1 MGRALLSIFAVMLA
15 ALPVRAADQSTYP
28 LWIERVL
35 LCPVDQGEVALPHFD
50 EQVCRATPLAKIDPA
65 RRLLWIR
72 AHVTITDEPPQP
84 LALYF
89 SAQASSQ
96 AFVNGIWLGS
106 NGRPS
111 VTPSREVTGML
122 DHEFYV
128 PPGLLHSGDNIVALK
143 LSAQQ
148 LPEGTHAPL
157 HRLGLAGYGSLK
169 GYILRSYLPTLAVS
183 GALVL
188 AGLLFFAAFTL
199 DRRQF
204 STILLALL
212 ALTATAQLG
221 AEVWRGVAPYG
232 YPVHQTRVLTIML
245 LAALNASLLAA
256 FLAARFRS
264 VGVAKAAAASAVL
277 SLFAMVAVPDPESRT
292 VTILAMAALL
302 GLAIASR
309 ALLRGQPGARLTVVG
324 LALYLVLLLLIGP
337 REFLSRDFYIAVSVL
352 MAALFVDQLLALRRD
367 RVARAEAES
376 RAARLELDLLR
387 KGMAPHFLLNSLN
400 SLAEWVEADSAV
412 GVKMIH
418 ALADHMR
425 TLSAIAD
432 AEWIPLADEI
442 ALVRSYFAVMSFR
455 GDTTFKLDVRGS
467 PDGIKVPPAV
477 LHTLAENG
485 FSHNRYPDGGTFGLA
500 ITGEDERV
508 WLRFETPPSAGSK
521 ARSGNGEGI
530 GYVKG
535 RLAEA
540 FGTAF
545 ELTADALSDGRW
557 ITTIA
562 VPAARP

>member
-65 RRLLWIR
+65 QRLLWIR

-96 AFVNGIWLGS
+96 AFVNGIPLGS

-111 VTPSREVTGML
+111 PTPSYEAVGML
-122 DHEFYV
+122 DHEFFL
-128 PPGLLHSGDNIVALK
+128 PPGLLRSGDNVVALK

-148 LPEGTHAPL
+148 LPKGTDAPL
-157 HRLGLAGYGSLK
+157 HRLGLARYGSLK
-169 GYILRSYLPTLAVS
+169 GYILRSYLPTIAVS

-188 AGLLFFAAFTL
+188 AGLLFFAAFIL

-232 YPVHQTRVLTIML
+232 YPLHQTRALTIVL

-277 SLFAMVAVPDPESRT
+277 SLLAMVAVPDPESRT

-324 LALYLVLLLLIGP
+324 LALYLVLLLIGP

-376 RAARLELDLLR
+376 RAVRLELDLLR

-432 AEWIPLADEI
+432 AEWISLADEI

-467 PDGIKVPPAV
+467 PDGIELPPAV

-508 WLRFETPPSAGSK
+508 CLRFETPPSAGSK

-545 ELTADALSDGRW
+545 ELKADALSDGRW